1 MFCVCVSIFIM
12 GTASQYG
19 RGRGHIKGRA
29 TSTTYPLTR
38 INHSGRKPL
47 MPATS
52 PGVAVYPSDCCA
64 AVATRAQRP
73 NAARRP
79 AATTHLG
86 RRGPEVTGASPAG
99 RGARGGAVPARG
111 DSRGRSRWWRLPA
124 RSRRTAPWSRRYRCR
139 RRRWRCCC
147 CWHSPCS
154 APPVGAG
161 TGRGGTGG
169 QVAGREPAGN
179 GGEGQGR
186 AGNGGEGKRGEKR
199 GKEGK
204 GRAWAE
210 RGGGGRGPRG
220 GAGAGVPASPP
231 WLRGGGRGSEPCG
244 GRRRALFAASRRGA
258 AALRLPPPP
267 RRVKATCGLRFFFFF
282 FVPSPL
288 IVLILLI
295 YLFIF

>member
-1 MFCVCVSIFIM
+1 M

-29 TSTTYPLTR
+29 TSTTYPFTR
-38 INHSGRKPL
+38 ISHSGRKPL

-73 NAARRP
+73 NAARPP

-99 RGARGGAVPARG
+99 RGARGGAVPAWG

-124 RSRRTAPWSRRYRCR
+124 RSRRAAPWSRRYRCR

-186 AGNGGEGKRGEKR
+186 EGNGGKGKEEKRGEKR
-199 GKEGK
+199 GKGALGLREGAVAAVLVAVPVSRLLPR
-204 GRAWAE
+204 GSGAVAE
-210 RGGGGRGPRG
+210 ARSPAAG
-220 GAGAGVPASPP
+220 GAGLCSPP
-231 WLRGGGRGSEPCG
+231 AGGGLPRFGSL
-244 GRRRALFAASRRGA
+244 RHLAA
-258 AALRLPPPP
+258 
-267 RRVKATCGLRFFFFF
+267 
-282 FVPSPL
+282 
-288 IVLILLI
+288 
-295 YLFIF
+295 